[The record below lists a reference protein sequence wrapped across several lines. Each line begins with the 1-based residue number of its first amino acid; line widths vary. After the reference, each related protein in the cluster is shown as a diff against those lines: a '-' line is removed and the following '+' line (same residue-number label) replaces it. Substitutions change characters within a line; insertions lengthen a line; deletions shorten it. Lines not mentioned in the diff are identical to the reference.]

1 MFNYQKYIFIFIIL
15 LELSNS
21 YLVFPFKTT
30 NLKLNIIYDSSSDF
44 VNKFMEE
51 MSKNKLYTT
60 ISVGDPQKEVVM
72 YLSMLDSYFGI
83 MKYYCTKDVT
93 STYDPYESKSFVLNI
108 NSSVSVSDLS
118 YAKKA
123 NDTFSFYTDKS
134 VRIVKN
140 INFEFLTTNKTIK
153 PIDDYIPDGFC
164 GKIGFLKRYYSPYS
178 QSFINFIDYTKKNKI
193 IDSYQWGIFY
203 FDKEESYKIDKE
215 IQNKYDG
222 LIFLGL
228 VDIDYPNIFK
238 KYTDIDGSYLLM
250 GKSKNIG
257 GIFTSIFFQYLDKKI
272 YCEKELSFEMDTE
285 HNFIICTKD
294 YYENIKKYFFEE
306 YINKTICEERSSY
319 KSGDKYY
326 MIICNSEIKKD
337 LNKFPSLELFYLDLN
352 FQFELDYKELFYEL
366 DNKIYFLA
374 IYKQYATT
382 DSNSIWNFGK
392 ILIKKYPFMFNE
404 DRKTL
409 YFVHLDKYNDHSK
422 DSDTDS
428 DKDDTT
434 DSKISDN
441 TDSNISDEPI
451 LTDNNSDK
459 NQNLPKNE
467 TKSFWSKYKVYI
479 IITIIIIVLI
489 IGVIFG
495 YIFGRKVWEK
505 HRKTRANELIDDNYE
520 YKENED
526 NKIIN

>member
-1 MFNYQKYIFIFIIL
+1 MFNYQKYYFL
-15 LELSNS
+15 LLLLIELSNS

-30 NLKLNIIYDSSSDF
+30 NLKLNIVYDSSSDF

-60 ISVGDPQKEVVM
+60 ISVGDPKREAVM

-83 MKYYCTKDVT
+83 VKNYCTKDVT
-93 STYDPYESKSFVLNI
+93 STYDPYNSKSFVI
-108 NSSVSVSDLS
+108 DVNSSESISDLS

-134 VRIVKN
+134 ARIIKN
-140 INFEFLTTNKTIK
+140 INIEFLTTNKTIK
-153 PIDDYIPDGFC
+153 TIDDYTPDAFC
-164 GKIGFLKRYYSPYS
+164 GKIGFLKKYYPY
-178 QSFINFIDYTKKNKI
+178 SFINFIDYTKKNKI
-193 IDSYQWGIFY
+193 IESYQWGIFF

-238 KYTDIDGSYLLM
+238 KYSDINGSYLLM

-257 GIFTSIFFQYLDKKI
+257 GIFTSIFFQHLDKKI

-285 HNFIICTKD
+285 HNYVICTKD
-294 YYENIKKYFFEE
+294 YYENIKKYYFDE

-319 KSGDKYY
+319 KSGDKYS
-326 MIICNSEIKKD
+326 MIICNSEIKND

-352 FQFELDYKELFYEL
+352 FQFELDYKELFLEI

-374 IYKQYATT
+374 IYRQYATS

-392 ILIKKYPFMFNE
+392 LLIKKYPFMFNE

-409 YFVHLDKYNDHSK
+409 YFVHLEKYNDHSK
-422 DSDTDS
+422 DSDL
-428 DKDDTT
+428 DKDDM
-434 DSKISDN
+434 DHKDDN
-441 TDSNISDEPI
+441 TDSNISDNPDI
-451 LTDNNSDK
+451 SDNNSDK
-459 NQNLPKNE
+459 NQNLPKNG
-467 TKSFWSKYKVYI
+467 TKSFWRRYKIYI
-479 IITIIIIVLI
+479 IIAIILIVLI
-489 IGVIFG
+489 IGFIFG
-495 YIFGRKVWEK
+495 FFFGRKVWEK
-505 HRKTRANELIDDNYE
+505 HRKARANELIDDNYE